1 MCINLHSSLPLQHR
15 KLSPGWHFVFK
26 PFECVSFHVTTREQ
40 VLDVPPQQ
48 VCKHDMRMCDTTS
61 CVLLLFLSLY
71 IYLRIYNNK
80 QQQCYTLD
88 NAPLRADAV
97 VYMRINNI
105 EMARY
110 NVQDVMNAILNLC
123 LSKYGAFFV
132 VSCSS

>member
-1 MCINLHSSLPLQHR
+1 
-15 KLSPGWHFVFK
+15 
-26 PFECVSFHVTTREQ
+26 
-40 VLDVPPQQ
+40 
-48 VCKHDMRMCDTTS
+48 MCDTTS

-71 IYLRIYNNK
+71 IIYLRRIYNNNK
-80 QQQCYTLD
+80 QLQCYTLD

-123 LSKYGAFFV
+123 LTQLREGRIV
-132 VSCSS
+132 